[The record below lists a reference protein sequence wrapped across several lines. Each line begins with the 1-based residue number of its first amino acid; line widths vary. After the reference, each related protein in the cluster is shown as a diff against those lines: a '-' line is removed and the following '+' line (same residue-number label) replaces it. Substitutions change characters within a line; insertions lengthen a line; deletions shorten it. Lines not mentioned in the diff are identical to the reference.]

1 MITIG
6 DYIKLIEFNADV
18 VKNQTSGLLM
28 PEMLVQPK
36 NGGNCMLWI
45 LGHLTNN
52 LRIILRIVGGD
63 DLADLPDLSQFA
75 RGSEPIKELER
86 GLLTSEQLLNT
97 YNQLNAAVI
106 AQLKRVDEAYFDEDF
121 ELFPGSVAR
130 RGWWAYFF
138 SFHHAYHV
146 GQLEQLRNLA
156 GHIEKLL

>member
-6 DYIKLIEFNADV
+6 DYIKLIEFNADI
-18 VKNQTSGLLM
+18 VKTQTSGLSAE
-28 PEMLVQPK
+28 EMLVQPEK
-36 NGGNCMLWI
+36 GGNCMLWV
-45 LGHLTNN
+45 LGHLTDN

-63 DLADLPDLSQFA
+63 DLTDLPDLSRFA
-75 RGSEPIKELER
+75 RGSEPIKELES

-97 YNQLNAAVI
+97 YGRLNAAVI
-106 AQLKRVDEAYFDEDF
+106 AQLSRVGKAFFDEDF

-146 GQLEQLRNLA
+146 GQLEQLCNLA
-156 GHIEKLL
+156 GHTEKLI

>member
-36 NGGNCMLWI
+36 NGGNCMLWV

-106 AQLKRVDEAYFDEDF
+106 AQLKRVDEAY
-121 ELFPGSVAR
+121 
-130 RGWWAYFF
+130 
-138 SFHHAYHV
+138 
-146 GQLEQLRNLA
+146 
-156 GHIEKLL
+156 